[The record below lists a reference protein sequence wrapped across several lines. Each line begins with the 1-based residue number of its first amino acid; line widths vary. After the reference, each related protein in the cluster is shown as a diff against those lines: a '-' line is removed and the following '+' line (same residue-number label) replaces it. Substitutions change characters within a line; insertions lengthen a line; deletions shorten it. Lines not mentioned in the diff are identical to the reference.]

1 MGLRPAHRSTPPGP
15 DGTMAMQWALAHHD
29 TAAVRR
35 SLRETRERNG
45 GLPASEDSPPD
56 GGYTDAILYP
66 AAGDTA
72 TAGGGLDIPLDSLL
86 GGHDALLHYVPP
98 LWRVVRM
105 MGIPPGPAGGR
116 GEDK

>member
-56 GGYTDAILYP
+56 GVYTDAILYL
-66 AAGDTA
+66 ASGDTT
-72 TAGGGLDIPLDSLL
+72 TAGEGPRTPVQRTVRGPDGTLHHVP
-86 GGHDALLHYVPP
+86 ALSAAL
-98 LWRVVRM
+98 RRT
-105 MGIPPGPAGGR
+105 
-116 GEDK
+116 

>member
-56 GGYTDAILYP
+56 GVYTDAILYL

-72 TAGGGLDIPLDSLL
+72 TAGQGLDNPLDSLL
-86 GGHDALLHYVPP
+86 GVHYSPPDNVPP
-98 LWRVVRM
+98 PWPFLRRVAIRAA
-105 MGIPPGPAGGR
+105 PAP
-116 GEDK
+116 